1 MAFQDVVASCPG
13 SKNPWRTTALIL
25 WAAMMIVL
33 TTLIIVYAGHRS
45 VTPVYHQGVEAWW
58 ARAPVYDTP
67 YGMNYLPHFMVL
79 FTPYHFAGESLGG
92 ILWLYTAAAALIAG
106 LWLFSRVVLPPPY
119 DRWRAFALATILS
132 LPLSAAALQ
141 NGQANA
147 HFGAVLLLAAWC
159 LHTQR
164 WGVAA
169 VCLWLAVAIKPL
181 GLAPM
186 FLAWAVYPQ
195 LGWRLA
201 LGLPVFLAFPFAF
214 GPWEYVSREFLVAC
228 NHLRQCSGVTE
239 HRFADLN
246 GILRTFGIPLTGAA
260 SLAVRAAAGALSMVF
275 CYFGVRRTAEPGRAL
290 LWLGVATGFLMVFNP
305 MTEANSYIILA
316 PALVLWALWGFAH
329 GQQRL
334 GWVLAG
340 MALTMGLLPNPLRPF
355 LGNYFALAWHP
366 AMTIGFLSIL
376 AWQVVQSRQRA
387 VAQDGSAE
395 GPLVRTPALSA
406 DSSASAKD

>member
-1 MAFQDVVASCPG
+1 MAFQDVVASCLG
-13 SKNPWRTTALIL
+13 SKNPYRTAALLL
-25 WAAMMIVL
+25 WAAVMIVL
-33 TTLIIVYAGHRS
+33 TIVIIVYAGHRS
-45 VTPVYHQGVEAWW
+45 LTPLYHDSVETWW
-58 ARAPVYDTP
+58 SRAPIYDTP

-79 FTPYHFAGESLGG
+79 FTPYHLAGRGLGD

-106 LWLFSRVVLPPPY
+106 LWPFCRALLPPSE
-119 DRWRAFALATILS
+119 DRWRAFFITTLVF

-169 VCLWLAVAIKPL
+169 ACLWLAVAIKPL

-195 LGWRLA
+195 LWWRLA
-201 LGLPVFLAFPFAF
+201 VGLPVFLAFPFAF
-214 GPWEYVSREFLVAC
+214 GPWEYVSREFLAAA
-228 NHLRQCSGVTE
+228 NHLRQCSEVTE

-260 SLAVRAAAGALSMVF
+260 SLGVRAVAGAMSMAF
-275 CYFGVRRTAEPGRAL
+275 CYFGVRRTAEPGRVL

-305 MTEANSYIILA
+305 MTESNSYIILA

-329 GQQRL
+329 EQQRL
-334 GWVLAG
+334 GWVLVG
-340 MALTMGLLPNPLRPF
+340 MALTMGLLPNLLRPF
-355 LGNYFALAWHP
+355 FGNYFALVWHP

-376 AWQVVQSRQRA
+376 VWQVVQSRRRA
-387 VAQDGSAE
+387 VAQDG
-395 GPLVRTPALSA
+395 PNFLRTR
-406 DSSASAKD
+406 D